1 MMLLGA
7 VSTLVIGLLMA
18 ATLGMLLLTG
28 RVWRRTRPPR
38 LPGPEADDA
47 LRRHPAGR
55 ARHAAGDQGPAIG
68 PEDDPEVINTLE
80 WLIRGGEPDEAP
92 GFAAGAVRVERAAE
106 GG

>member
-7 VSTLVIGLLMA
+7 VSSLVIGLLMA

-55 ARHAAGDQGPAIG
+55 ARHGAGYPGPAIG
-68 PEDDPEVINTLE
+68 PEDDPEFINTLE
-80 WLIRGGEPDEAP
+80 WLIRGGEPDEEP
-92 GFAAGAVRVERAAE
+92 
-106 GG
+106 

>member
-7 VSTLVIGLLMA
+7 VSTLVIALLMA

-28 RVWRRTRPPR
+28 RVWRRTRLPR

-55 ARHAAGDQGPAIG
+55 ARHDLPEARMEYPLAAIG
-68 PEDDPEVINTLE
+68 PDDDPEFINALE
-80 WLIRGGEPDEAP
+80 LLIRGDDPDVWP
-92 GFAAGAVRVERAAE
+92 
-106 GG
+106 